1 MLSSHKLLEI
11 KQLQKK
17 ISELEAAIIISHNGD
32 MLDYDIT
39 KSFDQD
45 YKSVENLK
53 NLVSMRFRMG
63 EFAELFGGLETTIN
77 NFNDKVMVSKSLPN
91 NKIMILILQKNV
103 NLEKL
108 NQALH
113 SLWSVKTVQLLS
125 GNIGKES
132 MIV

>member
-1 MLSSHKLLEI
+1 MIEI

-17 ISELEAAIIISHNGD
+17 IPALEAAIVISHNGD

-63 EFAELFGGLETTIN
+63 KFAELFGGLKTTIN
-77 NFNDKVMVSKSLPN
+77 NFNDRVMVSKSMPN
-91 NKIMILILQKNV
+91 DKIMILILPKNV

-108 NQALH
+108 NQALD
-113 SLWSVKTVQLLS
+113 SL
-125 GNIGKES
+125 
-132 MIV
+132 

>member
-1 MLSSHKLLEI
+1 MIEI

-17 ISELEAAIIISHNGD
+17 IPALEAAIVISHNGD
-32 MLDYDIT
+32 LLDYDIT

-63 EFAELFGGLETTIN
+63 EFAELFGGLKTTIN
-77 NFNDKVMVSKSLPN
+77 NFNDRVMVSKSMPN
-91 NKIMILILQKNV
+91 NKIMILILPKNV

-108 NQALH
+108 NQALD
-113 SLWSVKTVQLLS
+113 LL
-125 GNIGKES
+125 
-132 MIV
+132 

>member
-1 MLSSHKLLEI
+1 MLEI
-11 KQLQKK
+11 KQLQKR
-17 ISELEAAIIISHNGD
+17 IPDLEAIILISHNGD
-32 MLDYDIT
+32 LLDYDIT
-39 KSFDQD
+39 KSFDKD

-77 NFNDKVMVSKSLPN
+77 KFNDKVMVSKSMPN
-91 NKIMILILQKNV
+91 NKIMILILRKNV

-113 SLWSVKTVQLLS
+113 SL
-125 GNIGKES
+125 
-132 MIV
+132 

>member
-1 MLSSHKLLEI
+1 MLEI

-17 ISELEAAIIISHNGD
+17 IPALEAAIVISHNGD
-32 MLDYDIT
+32 LLDYDIT

-63 EFAELFGGLETTIN
+63 EFAELFGGLKTTIN
-77 NFNDKVMVSKSLPN
+77 NFNDKVMVSKSMPS
-91 NKIMILILQKNV
+91 NKIMILILPKDV

-108 NQALH
+108 NQALD
-113 SLWSVKTVQLLS
+113 SF
-125 GNIGKES
+125 
-132 MIV
+132 

>member
-1 MLSSHKLLEI
+1 MIEI

-17 ISELEAAIIISHNGD
+17 IPALEAAIVISHNGD
-32 MLDYDIT
+32 LLDYDIT

-63 EFAELFGGLETTIN
+63 EFAELFGGLKTAIN
-77 NFNDKVMVSKSLPN
+77 NVNDKVMVSKSMPN
-91 NKIMILILQKNV
+91 NKIMILILPKTV

-108 NQALH
+108 NQALP
-113 SLWSVKTVQLLS
+113 SL
-125 GNIGKES
+125 
-132 MIV
+132 

>member
-1 MLSSHKLLEI
+1 LLEI

-17 ISELEAAIIISHNGD
+17 IPALEAAIVISHNGD
-32 MLDYDIT
+32 LLDYDIT

-77 NFNDKVMVSKSLPN
+77 NFNDKIVISKSMSN
-91 NKIMILILQKNV
+91 NKIMILILPKNV
-103 NLEKL
+103 NLEKI
-108 NQALH
+108 NKVLH
-113 SLWSVKTVQLLS
+113 SL
-125 GNIGKES
+125 
-132 MIV
+132 

>member
-1 MLSSHKLLEI
+1 LLRI
-11 KQLQKK
+11 KQLEKK
-17 ISELEAAIIISHNGD
+17 IPNLEAVISISHNGD
-32 MLDYDIT
+32 LLDYDIT

-45 YKSVENLK
+45 YKSIENLK

-77 NFNDKVMVSKSLPN
+77 MFNDKVMVSKSMPN
-91 NKIMILILQKNV
+91 NKIMILILRKNV

-113 SLWSVKTVQLLS
+113 SL
-125 GNIGKES
+125 
-132 MIV
+132 

>member
-1 MLSSHKLLEI
+1 MLEI

-17 ISELEAAIIISHNGD
+17 IPTLEAAIVISQNGD
-32 MLDYDIT
+32 LLDYDIT

-113 SLWSVKTVQLLS
+113 SL
-125 GNIGKES
+125 
-132 MIV
+132 

>member
-1 MLSSHKLLEI
+1 LIKI

-17 ISELEAAIIISHNGD
+17 IPALDAAIVISQNGHL
-32 MLDYDIT
+32 LDYDIT

-63 EFAELFGGLETTIN
+63 EFAELFGGLKTTIN
-77 NFNDKVMVSKSLPN
+77 NFNDRVMVSKSMPN
-91 NKIMILILQKNV
+91 NKIMILILPKNA

-108 NQALH
+108 NQALD
-113 SLWSVKTVQLLS
+113 SL
-125 GNIGKES
+125 
-132 MIV
+132 

>member
-1 MLSSHKLLEI
+1 MIEI

-17 ISELEAAIIISHNGD
+17 IPALEAAIVISHNGD
-32 MLDYDIT
+32 MVDYDIT

-77 NFNDKVMVSKSLPN
+77 NFNDKVVVSKSLPN

-108 NQALH
+108 NQ
-113 SLWSVKTVQLLS
+113 VLS
-125 GNIGKES
+125 NI
-132 MIV
+132 

>member
-1 MLSSHKLLEI
+1 M
-11 KQLQKK
+11 
-17 ISELEAAIIISHNGD
+17 IIISHNGD
-32 MLDYDIT
+32 LLDYDIT

-63 EFAELFGGLETTIN
+63 EFAEMFGGLETNIN

-113 SLWSVKTVQLLS
+113 SL
-125 GNIGKES
+125 
-132 MIV
+132 

>member
-1 MLSSHKLLEI
+1 LIEI

-17 ISELEAAIIISHNGD
+17 IPALEAAIVISHNGD
-32 MLDYDIT
+32 LLDYDIT

-63 EFAELFGGLETTIN
+63 EFAELFGGLKTTIN
-77 NFNDKVMVSKSLPN
+77 NFNDRVMVSKSMPN
-91 NKIMILILQKNV
+91 NKIMILILPKKV

-108 NQALH
+108 NQALD
-113 SLWSVKTVQLLS
+113 SL
-125 GNIGKES
+125 
-132 MIV
+132 

>member
-1 MLSSHKLLEI
+1 LIRNINKKDLGKYLNKIRLLSSYKLIEI

-17 ISELEAAIIISHNGD
+17 IPDLEAVIVISSNGE

-39 KSFDQD
+39 KSFDLD

-53 NLVSMRFRMG
+53 NLVSMRFRLG

-77 NFNDKVMVSKSLPN
+77 NFNDKVMVSKSMPN
-91 NKIMILILQKNV
+91 NKIMILILPKNV

-113 SLWSVKTVQLLS
+113 SL
-125 GNIGKES
+125 
-132 MIV
+132 

>member
-1 MLSSHKLLEI
+1 M
-11 KQLQKK
+11 
-17 ISELEAAIIISHNGD
+17 EAAIVILHNGD

-77 NFNDKVMVSKSLPN
+77 NFNDKVVVSKSLPN

-108 NQALH
+108 NQ
-113 SLWSVKTVQLLS
+113 VLS
-125 GNIGKES
+125 NI
-132 MIV
+132 

>member
-1 MLSSHKLLEI
+1 LLEI

-17 ISELEAAIIISHNGD
+17 IPDLEAAIIISQNGD
-32 MLDYDIT
+32 LLDYDIT

-63 EFAELFGGLETTIN
+63 EFAELFGGLKTTIN
-77 NFNDKVMVSKSLPN
+77 NFNDKVMVSKSMPN
-91 NKIMILILQKNV
+91 NKIMILILTKNV

-113 SLWSVKTVQLLS
+113 SL
-125 GNIGKES
+125 
-132 MIV
+132 

>member
-1 MLSSHKLLEI
+1 MIEI

-17 ISELEAAIIISHNGD
+17 IPALEAAIVISHNGD
-32 MLDYDIT
+32 LLDYDIT

-63 EFAELFGGLETTIN
+63 EFAELFGGLKTTIN
-77 NFNDKVMVSKSLPN
+77 NFNDRVMVSKSMPN
-91 NKIMILILQKNV
+91 NKIMILILPKNV

-108 NQALH
+108 NQALD
-113 SLWSVKTVQLLS
+113 SL
-125 GNIGKES
+125 
-132 MIV
+132 